1 MSKLRESC
9 PFTGS
14 TKEGFTWRYTQKRC
28 RNLFVFAD
36 LVCLF
41 VAIIYICIV
50 KESPNVGPPLKHCR
64 QGTLDVDLITSC
76 SLDEADEN
84 PCCI

>member
-1 MSKLRESC
+1 MFYNEIGNIVTTSISV
-9 PFTGS
+9 TS
-14 TKEGFTWRYTQKRC
+14 T
-28 RNLFVFAD
+28 LI
-36 LVCLF
+36 CLF

-50 KESPNVGPPLKHCR
+50 KESPNVAPQMKHCR